1 MNTSTKNRITTRR
14 TCCNGADSSF
24 CITAAAGT
32 PATDHGRL
40 YGFPAAVD
48 ESLPPVLSV
57 QKAAQYLARKKAL
70 AVANEYPNDIVL
82 GSDTTVVLENAI
94 FGKPKTPEHA
104 AEMLRQLSGKTH
116 TVITGVA
123 LAQGERVSSFQTETA
138 VTFYPLTEEQIQAYL
153 ATGEPMDKAGSY
165 GIQGYGALLVQN
177 INGDF
182 YSVMG
187 LPVAET
193 ARALQCFCKGNDVL

>member
-1 MNTSTKNRITTRR
+1 M
-14 TCCNGADSSF
+14 
-24 CITAAAGT
+24 
-32 PATDHGRL
+32 
-40 YGFPAAVD
+40 
-48 ESLPPVLSV
+48 LSV

-193 ARALQCFCKGNDVL
+193 ARALQRFCKGNDVL

>member
-1 MNTSTKNRITTRR
+1 
-14 TCCNGADSSF
+14 
-24 CITAAAGT
+24 
-32 PATDHGRL
+32 
-40 YGFPAAVD
+40 
-48 ESLPPVLSV
+48 LSV

-193 ARALQCFCKGNDVL
+193 ARELQRFCKGCKIVQTDCTLNSETIFTQRFHR